1 MSSITNNIINLKEK
15 ISTLNEDE
23 FIELLNYVNQSYLND
38 WFNDFIESNSKIN
51 ISQDELDKL
60 VEEAKQRRYEISN

>member
-1 MSSITNNIINLKEK
+1 MSSVTNNIVNLKEK
-15 ISTLNEDE
+15 ISSLNEDE

-38 WFNDFIESNSKIN
+38 WFDNFIEENSKID
-51 ISQDELDKL
+51 ISQEELDIL

>member
-15 ISTLNEDE
+15 INSLNDDE

-38 WFNDFIESNSKIN
+38 WFNDFIESNSKIDIN
-51 ISQDELDKL
+51 QDELDKL